1 MQYTKLGNSDLQVS
15 RICMGC
21 MGFGD
26 AQNGQHTWTV
36 DEAHSRA
43 IIKRGLELGVNFFD
57 TAIAYQ
63 SGTSEQYLGR
73 AIRDYA
79 KREDVV
85 IATKFL
91 PRTAAEIEAGV
102 TGQRHIEKMLDNET
116 IISSN
121 TQAKDIVEMVE
132 EEYGAS
138 KYGSVK
144 YSREEMYWIGYLYR
158 YFSYTYNKS
167 SKQVY
172 KIVKPK
178 ELRKL
183 YPAYHTLGVDQAIER
198 ILEAKGINPQEN
210 ELERQYAIFKRI
222 REESPRYK

>member
-1 MQYTKLGNSDLQVS
+1 MTMRKIDSIGLLLCDLQGEAFERS
-15 RICMGC
+15 IELTETSSEIFMRRFMYSK
-21 MGFGD
+21 
-26 AQNGQHTWTV
+26 TV
-36 DEAHSRA
+36 
-43 IIKRGLELGVNFFD
+43 
-57 TAIAYQ
+57 
-63 SGTSEQYLGR
+63 
-73 AIRDYA
+73 
-79 KREDVV
+79 
-85 IATKFL
+85 
-91 PRTAAEIEAGV
+91 
-102 TGQRHIEKMLDNET
+102 KMLDNET

-121 TQAKDIVEMVE
+121 MQAKDIVEMVT
-132 EEYGAS
+132 EEYKAS

-210 ELERQYAIFKRI
+210 ELGRQYAIFKRI
-222 REESPRYK
+222 REESSRYK